1 MSTKN
6 IFILARHNSPILR
19 LTLELS
25 PKMLDLIAVVVCD
38 ACHDLVILFRLMRRR
53 FAMMV
58 LVGTPLEQQTIVTST
73 RIVVTIAFSTLQLGH
88 CSPKG
93 NLKVNLV
100 DVCPYHRA
108 RI

>member
-6 IFILARHNSPILR
+6 IFTFTRRNSPILR
-19 LTLELS
+19 LTLQLS
-25 PKMLDLIAVVVCD
+25 SKMLDLIAVVVWD
-38 ACHDLVILFRLMRRR
+38 ACHDLVILLWLMRRR

-58 LVGTPLEQQTIVTST
+58 LVGAPLEQQTIVTST

-93 NLKVNLV
+93 NLKMNLV
-100 DVCPYHRA
+100 DVCPSHRA